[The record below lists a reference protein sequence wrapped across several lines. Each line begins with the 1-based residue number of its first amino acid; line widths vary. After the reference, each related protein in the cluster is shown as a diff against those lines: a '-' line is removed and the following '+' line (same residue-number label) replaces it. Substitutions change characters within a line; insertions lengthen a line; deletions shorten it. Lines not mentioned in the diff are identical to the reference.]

1 LQKRRELAT
10 MCNMNVAG
18 AIRALRASMKLTQ
31 GAFAKKMGISH
42 GSVAHYEILAR
53 HPEAATL
60 ARFIRAACNAERL
73 DLAEVFAGLIPGV
86 KEGIFIPAWRIPG
99 HEKSADESAGE
110 RQATTPDR
118 NVVPVQ
124 LVPSPQG
131 PQTVAV
137 RVVPNPQGSQTVA
150 VGIEKPPRRR

>member
-1 LQKRRELAT
+1 
-10 MCNMNVAG
+10 
-18 AIRALRASMKLTQ
+18 
-31 GAFAKKMGISH
+31 MGISH

-53 HPEAATL
+53 RPDAATL
-60 ARFIRAACNAERL
+60 ARFTRAAFDAGRL

-110 RQATTPDR
+110 RQAATPDPT
-118 NVVPVQ
+118 VVQVQ

-137 RVVPNPQGSQTVA
+137 RVVPNPQEPRIVA